1 MFIDITADWCATCQ
15 YNKINVL
22 NSKKIIKIFDQNEIV
37 KIKGDW
43 TKPNKKIEQFL
54 QKYNRFGIPFNIIY
68 SKSYPDGIIFSELL
82 STSELIET
90 INKINK
96 RL

>member
-1 MFIDITADWCATCQ
+1 MTSISPL
-15 YNKINVL
+15 KE
-22 NSKKIIKIFDQNEIV
+22 IIKKGLFGDNEGKKDNEIV